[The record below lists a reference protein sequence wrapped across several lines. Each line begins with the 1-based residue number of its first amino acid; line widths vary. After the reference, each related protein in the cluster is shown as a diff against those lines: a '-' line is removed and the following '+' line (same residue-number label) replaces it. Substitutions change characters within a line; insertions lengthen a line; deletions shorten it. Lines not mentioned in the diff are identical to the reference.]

1 MCNISKIFRI
11 DKDIEIEG
19 RRRLC
24 TQKTPLKFLL
34 SMAKGVEEC
43 HVHKKLNCDLCY
55 LWIKVLKEE
64 DKTLYIINSA
74 CCNLCYLWLKFKKK
88 AMYTRDSAVI
98 SYKAKGSE
106 GRWDF
111 GHN

>member
-1 MCNISKIFRI
+1 
-11 DKDIEIEG
+11 
-19 RRRLC
+19 
-24 TQKTPLKFLL
+24 
-34 SMAKGVEEC
+34 MAKCLEKC
-43 HVHKKLNCDLCY
+43 YVHKKLYFDLCY

-106 GRWDF
+106 GR
-111 GHN
+111 